1 MLFNRDQFNSKRF
14 LTLVLLFGGVA
25 ALMLF
30 TKPKSNL
37 ESVAR
42 PFSLYDLHL
51 TARNAQGSI
60 ILNGISIGHHKAGDS
75 LQESTIALTPWLKN
89 GKNTLFVTTSKPN
102 GKISPD
108 LLAELKVTLK
118 DGGESREK
126 LFHLTAASS
135 DKTVFQVK
143 GLPSWQWL
151 EGLATFHDSQ
161 EIRLAVKQ
169 LHAAFV
175 AKDLAAIGKVEAP
188 LFHDMELLTGREGLE
203 RRVYRQEII
212 KKGTVEPL
220 RPLII
225 VPFDNGRIMRVT
237 NKDGEAPIRVY
248 YKYGNGG
255 KVILTGQ
262 FWSKINGTWH
272 VVR

>member
-1 MLFNRDQFNSKRF
+1 MRFHRDQFNSKRF
-14 LTLVLLFGGVA
+14 FTLVLLFGGVA

-30 TKPKSNL
+30 TKPKGDL
-37 ESVAR
+37 ESAPR
-42 PFSLYDLHL
+42 PFSLYNLHL
-51 TARNAQGSI
+51 MARNAQGSI
-60 ILNGISIGHHKAGDS
+60 ILNGISIGHHKAGDTQ
-75 LQESTIALTPWLKN
+75 QESTIALTPWLKN

-102 GKISPD
+102 SKSPPD
-108 LLAELKVTLK
+108 LLAEMVVTLK
-118 DGGESREK
+118 DGGVKREK
-126 LFHLTAASS
+126 LFHIKHASS
-135 DKTVFQVK
+135 DKTMFQVK
-143 GLPSWQWL
+143 GLPTWQWL

-161 EIRLAVKQ
+161 EIKSAVEQ

-175 AKDLAAIGKVEAP
+175 AKDLAAIGKIEAP
-188 LFHDMELLTGREGLE
+188 LFQDMELLTGREGLE

-212 KKGTVEPL
+212 KKGVVEPL
-220 RPLII
+220 GSMII

-237 NKDGEAPIRVY
+237 KRDGEAPIRVY
-248 YKYGNGG
+248 YRYGNGG